1 MSRIGRKE
9 IVVPKGVEVKV
20 AEGVVRVKGP
30 KGELSKAVHPN
41 VSVQVDAG
49 HVRVNRSSEEKFHK
63 SLHGMLRNEIANM
76 VVGVTQGY
84 QRVLEITGVGYRAQL
99 QGRSLAL
106 SLGYTHPIE
115 FPLPVGIDA
124 AVDKQTTV
132 TIRGIDKYLVGQ
144 IAAKI
149 RSLRKPEPYKGKGVK
164 YAGERIIRKE
174 GKTGK

>member
-41 VSVQVDAG
+41 VSVQVDDG

-99 QGRSLAL
+99 QGRSLSL

>member
-9 IVVPKGVEVKV
+9 IVVPQGVEVKV

-41 VSVQVDAG
+41 VSVQVDDG

-99 QGRSLAL
+99 QGRSLSL

>member
-9 IVVPKGVEVKV
+9 IVVPKGVEVKI

-41 VSVQVDAG
+41 VSVQVDNG
-49 HVRVNRSSEEKFHK
+49 HVRVTRSSEEKFHK

-99 QGRSLAL
+99 QGRSLSL

-115 FPLPVGIDA
+115 FTLPVGIDA